1 MIIFKKEKEVIELI
15 LKHAQKMEQCLSTTA
30 LTLKA
35 YLDDS
40 LNEAKT
46 LSHQVDGLESEADF
60 IRHEIKDKLFSGAY
74 MPMLREDI
82 YRLVESIDT
91 VANAAEKCCDFFLN
105 QRPAIPDDL
114 KSQFREAVRESLSVG
129 KMLEDAVQCY
139 FKGVCPIE
147 VSRHHSKDIG
157 VKESEVDRI
166 EWDLTKEIFTSDMD
180 FAHKIHLKRC
190 LNRITEISDLAEDAA
205 DQMDLVILKSM
216 F

>member
-15 LKHAQKMEQCLSTTA
+15 LKHADKMAQCLSTTA
-30 LTLKA
+30 LTLQA
-35 YLDDS
+35 YLNDRLSD
-40 LNEAKT
+40 AKT
-46 LSHQVDGLESEADF
+46 LSHQVDGLESEADI

-74 MPMLREDI
+74 MPMIREDI

-105 QRPAIPDDL
+105 QRPAIPDGL
-114 KSQFREAVRESLSVG
+114 KNQFRETVRESLSVG

-190 LNRITEISDLAEDAA
+190 LSRIAEISDLAEDAA